1 MSAKA
6 KRTTTTQEGLRRLRN
21 TNIEL
26 GVQIQRKH
34 LSDYML
40 KLKNLGHSQKFR
52 KQILNSILKA
62 FDIMLEQDR
71 SGKKN
76 TYSDIKDEHKKTH

>member
-26 GVQIQRKH
+26 GVQIQSKH

-40 KLKNLGHSQKFR
+40 KLKHLCYSKIFR
-52 KQILNSILKA
+52 NSILKA

-71 SGKKN
+71 SGEKN
-76 TYSDIKDEHKKTH
+76 TYSDIKDEHKKTP